1 MIKTVAFTAALLA
14 AAVSPT
20 HADSSLDYAAA
31 SAGTRILETPNG
43 VASIRMLIEKSN
55 LPSGEIEIGEFTF
68 SADFT
73 DTRAHPHGALEI
85 FYVIEGRLKHVV
97 NGVEHILE
105 PGMVG
110 VVAKGDTVVHG
121 IVDGE
126 PVRALTLWLPAGEA
140 ESLLNVGFVEKPI
153 GE

>member
-1 MIKTVAFTAALLA
+1 MNKSVAFTAVLI
-14 AAVSPT
+14 AAVASPAY
-20 HADSSLDYAAA
+20 ADTSLDYAAA

-68 SADFT
+68 SAEFT
-73 DTRAHPHGALEI
+73 DTPAHPHGSLEI

-97 NGVEHILE
+97 NGVEYILD

-110 VVAKGDTVVHG
+110 VVARGDTVVHG

-126 PVRALTLWLPAGEA
+126 PARVLTIWLPAGEA
-140 ESLLNVGFVEKPI
+140 ESLLNIGFVEKPI
-153 GE
+153 DD